1 MELPIYKT
9 LSDFRKNYE
18 IIFSKHHRT
27 LTPLEFYT
35 KYNDLYIQI
44 YSEFDLLCE
53 KLNTHKLGISLE
65 SSNNWESKNI
75 FLDKL
80 NDEIKKTISNLYI
93 DDIVALIESIKFSLN
108 KDFFKTKLESL
119 KKHTLIS
126 YDNEIN
132 PNSAIEKK
140 EYFSILISNC
150 VAVEKNKR

>member
-53 KLNTHKLGISLE
+53 KLNTH
-65 SSNNWESKNI
+65 NI
-75 FLDKL
+75 Y
-80 NDEIKKTISNLYI
+80 TI
-93 DDIVALIESIKFSLN
+93 F
-108 KDFFKTKLESL
+108 
-119 KKHTLIS
+119 H
-126 YDNEIN
+126 
-132 PNSAIEKK
+132 
-140 EYFSILISNC
+140 
-150 VAVEKNKR
+150 